1 MDAVKENQDEQ
12 DIGDAFGENRW
23 MYEVSVSQ
31 ASMQVPIHD
40 VAIIQETKHYLNQ
53 IKKITRNAKSCNG
66 LFATFTKMY
75 DNMDEEDIIRQNRK
89 ATK

>member
-40 VAIIQETKHYLNQ
+40 VAII
-53 IKKITRNAKSCNG
+53 
-66 LFATFTKMY
+66 
-75 DNMDEEDIIRQNRK
+75 
-89 ATK
+89 